1 MCFSPT
7 ADFRKMLAR
16 TAEGAE
22 FPFPVHPHMPMPWR
36 LGQALNHVVG
46 FMNLTALDRRMPA
59 KGRADHLAQ
68 HLGAV
73 DDEQPADLRV
83 EPAFDQIVDERL
95 HDGGI
100 LGRTFDQAERVLI
113 AEEAL

>member
-1 MCFSPT
+1 MPT
-7 ADFRKMLAR
+7 AGFRKMLAR

-22 FPFPVHPHMPMPWR
+22 FPFPVHPHMPWR

-46 FMNLTALDRRMPA
+46 FMNLTALDRPMPA
-59 KGRADHLAQ
+59 KGRVDHLAQ
-68 HLGAV
+68 RLSAV

-83 EPAFDQIVDERL
+83 ERAFDQIVDERL

-100 LGRTFDQAERVLI
+100 LGRPFDQAERVLI